1 MRKIHLICPICHRNK
16 RIIIPDKIFNKDEGS
31 LLRLPIEKNEICPH
45 QFIAVIDYNFSVRDY
60 EIVEDDETF
69 QFYLRKTHKQIS
81 ACEFSYY

>member
-31 LLRLPIEKNEICPH
+31 LLRLLVEKNEICPH

-60 EIVEDDETF
+60 EIVENDEIF
-69 QFYLRKTHKQIS
+69 KLNLNKSHKQIS
-81 ACEFSYY
+81 AYDFSYY